1 MFKNDTLKFS
11 GLCPRLV
18 LGSGEVTSWSLG
30 WFAINLGVMTKTSNR
45 YLCSV
50 RQLESN
56 HARLYFP
63 ALFNK

>member
-30 WFAINLGVMTKTSNR
+30 WFAYNLGVMTR
-45 YLCSV
+45 RRIDIC
-50 RQLESN
+50 
-56 HARLYFP
+56 AP
-63 ALFNK
+63 